1 MSLIPLKGM
10 RGAIARNMTA
20 GWQAPR
26 VAMTMHVDMS
36 ACLTQ
41 KVSVTAQ
48 VLCAVAGALR
58 NHPMLNAWL
67 TPDGIAVQ
75 SEVNLGMAVALSEG
89 LAVPVIRNAA
99 VRSLTD
105 MAQQVRELAAA
116 ARQQSLPPKAFQGGS
131 FTVTNLGATGIDW
144 FTPIL
149 NPPQV
154 GILGIGRTLET
165 PVVREGQI
173 VIAPMMSMTLVFDH
187 RAVDGYPAALFM
199 ADLRKRLEA
208 GVCHE
213 A

>member
-1 MSLIPLKGM
+1 MSVIPLKGM
-10 RGAIARNMTA
+10 RGAIARNMTL

-26 VAMTMHVDMS
+26 VAMTVEVDMS
-36 ACLTQ
+36 ACLGQ
-41 KVSVTAQ
+41 AVGVTPQ
-48 VLCAVAGALR
+48 VLSAVAGALR
-58 NHPMLNAWL
+58 DHPALNAWL
-67 TPDGIAVQ
+67 TPEGIAPQ
-75 SEVNLGMAVALSEG
+75 SVVNLGMAVALAEG

-99 VRSLTD
+99 ARSLTD

-116 ARQQSLPPKAFQGGS
+116 ARQQSLPPKAYQGGS

-154 GILGIGRTLET
+154 GILGIGRTLDT
-165 PVVREGQI
+165 PVVRDGQI

-187 RAVDGYPAALFM
+187 RAVDGHPAALFL

-208 GVCHE
+208 GVLP
-213 A
+213 